1 MRRTLW
7 LILALASVA
16 SAGSQGAQRRDRDM
30 IAAIKDEGLHRS
42 QVMETVGWLSDVYGP
57 RLTGSPAIEDAKSW
71 AMQQLRQWG
80 VANVHEERFA
90 FGKGWSLERFHAHMI
105 EPQVMPIIGYP
116 KSWTSSTLGTTSA
129 DVVRVDI
136 RTPEDL
142 DTYRGTL
149 RGKIVLPQP
158 PREVRMLD
166 GELVLRMD
174 DALLAEASRTPPPP
188 AASTHRPPRTDPALG
203 ALVNQ
208 FYVDEG
214 VVAVLD
220 RGSDAVMVS
229 GAPSG
234 SNLTWPTQRTDG
246 GTVFVGRGGPR
257 DENAGNVVPSAT
269 IAVEHYNRMVRLLDR
284 GIPVR
289 VELNIQTRFHDED
302 ERLNAFNIIG
312 EIPGTDLADEVVVL
326 GAHFD
331 STHASTGATDN
342 ATGTAATMEAL
353 RILQAV
359 DARPRR
365 TIRIALWGGEEQG
378 LLGSRAYVRRHF
390 GDPTTMELKPE
401 HAKLSAYYNL
411 DNGSG
416 RIRGIWLQ
424 ANAAVAPIF
433 EQWIEDLQDLGV
445 STLGPRSTQGTD
457 HVSFDRIGLP
467 GFQFMQDRLEY
478 NSRTHHS
485 NMDFFDRVQRDDMLQ
500 MSVVAA
506 VFAYDTAMLDERL
519 PRKVLPSAVH
529 QP

>member
-1 MRRTLW
+1 MRRTFW
-7 LILALASVA
+7 LIVALVSLA
-16 SAGSQGAQRRDRDM
+16 SAGSLGAQRRDRDM
-30 IAAIKDEGLHRS
+30 IAAIRVEGLHRS

-57 RLTGSPAIEDAKSW
+57 RLTGSSAIEDAKSW

-90 FGKGWSLERFHAHMI
+90 FGKGWSLERFHAHMT

-116 KSWTSSTLGTTSA
+116 KSWTTSTNGTETA

-136 RTPEDL
+136 RAPEDL
-142 DTYRGTL
+142 DKYRGTL

-166 GELVLRMD
+166 GDLVLRMD
-174 DALLAEASRTPPPP
+174 DTLLAEASRTPPTLV
-188 AASTHRPPRTDPALG
+188 STRRPPRTGQAVSDLIE
-203 ALVNQ
+203 Q

-257 DENAGNVVPSAT
+257 DENAGNVAPSAT

-289 VELNIQTRFHDED
+289 VEINIQTRFHDED

-342 ATGTAATMEAL
+342 ASGTAAAMEAL

-401 HAKLSAYYNL
+401 HEKLSAYYNI

-433 EQWIEDLQDLGV
+433 ERWIEDLQDLGV
-445 STLGPRSTQGTD
+445 STVGPRAIRGTD

-506 VFAYDTAMLDERL
+506 VFAYNTAMLNERL
-519 PRKVLPSAVH
+519 PRKVLPRQAC
-529 QP
+529 QQ

>member
-42 QVMETVGWLSDVYGP
+42 QVMDTVGWLSDVYGP

-116 KSWTSSTLGTTSA
+116 KSWTSSTTGTTSA

-166 GELVLRMD
+166 GDLVLRMD
-174 DALLAEASRTPPPP
+174 DALLAEASRTPPP
-188 AASTHRPPRTDPALG
+188 ASTRRPPRTDPALG
-203 ALVNQ
+203 ALVDQ

-269 IAVEHYNRMVRLLDR
+269 IAVEHYNRMVRLLNR

-445 STLGPRSTQGTD
+445 STLGPRATQGTD

-500 MSVVAA
+500 MSVVVA

-519 PRKVLPSAVH
+519 PRKALPSAVH